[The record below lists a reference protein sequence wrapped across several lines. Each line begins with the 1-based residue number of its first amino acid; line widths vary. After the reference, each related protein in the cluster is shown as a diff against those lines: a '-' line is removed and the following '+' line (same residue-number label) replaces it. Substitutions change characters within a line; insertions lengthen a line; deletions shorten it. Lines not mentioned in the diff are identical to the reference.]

1 MFKTRII
8 IESGE
13 EPDLTVL
20 PKSYKVRIQSMRE
33 YEELTDSKGN
43 KHPVLMKKEPEP
55 EIVFEE

>member
-1 MFKTRII
+1 MYTTEII
-8 IESGE
+8 IQTE
-13 EPDLTVL
+13 EKPDLAKL
-20 PKSYKVRIQSMRE
+20 PKSWTVTMETSNE